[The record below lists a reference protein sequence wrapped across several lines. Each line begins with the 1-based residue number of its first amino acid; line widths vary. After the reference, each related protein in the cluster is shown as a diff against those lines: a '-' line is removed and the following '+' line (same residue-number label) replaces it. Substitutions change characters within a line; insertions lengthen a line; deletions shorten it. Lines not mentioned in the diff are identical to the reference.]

1 MQKSSQ
7 ILLAPPELT
16 FLEGLKNRIVMAP
29 MTRGFAK
36 VGHHCNDEIGN
47 YYLRRAESGIGLI
60 ITEGMVIHPSGNGY
74 NSVPFIHTKSQ
85 AESWR
90 GAINK
95 VHACGTKIFAQLW
108 HCGRISHSDF
118 TENYPVLSSTNRA
131 AEGINRQNNKPY
143 GIPTAL
149 TFPEIGSIIE
159 MFENAAELAL
169 NVGFDGVEIHM
180 GHGYLIDQFLDAR
193 INDRTDNYGGSVE
206 NRCRFAME
214 LARTLVSKFGSSK
227 IMIRISPSR
236 FMSGLYEWPD
246 MNQMMSYLL
255 AGFDGAGIRLLD
267 ISCANA
273 DYFETSGKVI
283 KLFRGEWK
291 HVILGGASLSL
302 ELAAQEVLDGHLD
315 LVTWGRA
322 ILANPDFVRKIN
334 DGSELVAFED
344 SMRNALI

>member
-1 MQKSSQ
+1 MQKTSQ
-7 ILLAPPELT
+7 ILLAPPELP

-36 VGHHCNDEIGN
+36 DVHLCNDEIGK
-47 YYLRRAESGIGLI
+47 YYIRRAESGMGLI
-60 ITEGMVIHPSGNGY
+60 ITEGMVIHPGGNGY
-74 NSVPFIHTKSQ
+74 STVPFIYTKSQ

-90 GAINK
+90 DTVNK
-95 VHACGTKIFAQLW
+95 VQAYGTKIFAQLW
-108 HCGRISHSDF
+108 HCGRISHTDF
-118 TENYPVLSSTNRA
+118 TEGYPVVSSTNRK

-149 TFPEIGSIIE
+149 TVAEIDSVISI
-159 MFENAAELAL
+159 FENAAERAL
-169 NVGFDGVEIHM
+169 GIGFDGVEIHM
-180 GHGYLIDQFLDAR
+180 GHGYLIDQFLDKR

-206 NRCRFAME
+206 NRCRFALE
-214 LARTLVSKFGSSK
+214 LARTLVSKFGSTK

-246 MNQMMSYLL
+246 MSQMMSYLL
-255 AGFDGAGIRLLD
+255 TGFDEAGIRLLD

-273 DYFETSGKVI
+273 DYFDTSGKVI
-283 KLFRGEWK
+283 KLFRSKWK

-302 ELAAQEVLDGHLD
+302 EQAAQEVLDGQLD

-322 ILANPDFVRKIN
+322 IIANPDFVRKIAN
-334 DGSELVAFED
+334 GIELVAFED
-344 SMRNALI
+344 VMRSKLV

>member
-1 MQKSSQ
+1 MQKTSK
-7 ILLAPPELT
+7 IILAPPELP

-36 VGHHCNDEIGN
+36 DVHLCNDEIGH
-47 YYLRRAESGIGLI
+47 YYIRRAESGIGLI
-60 ITEGMVIHPSGNGY
+60 ITEGMVIHPGGNGY
-74 NSVPFIHTKSQ
+74 STVPFIYTKSQ

-90 GAINK
+90 DTVNK
-95 VHACGTKIFAQLW
+95 VQAYGTKIFAQLW
-108 HCGRISHSDF
+108 HCGRISHTDF
-118 TENYPVLSSTNRA
+118 TEGYPVVSSTNRK

-149 TFPEIGSIIE
+149 TVTEIDSVIA
-159 MFENAAELAL
+159 MFENAAEQAL
-169 NVGFDGVEIHM
+169 GIGFDGVEIHM
-180 GHGYLIDQFLDAR
+180 GHGYLIDQFLDKR
-193 INDRTDNYGGSVE
+193 VNDRTDNYGGSVE
-206 NRCRFAME
+206 NRCRFALE
-214 LARTLVSKFGSSK
+214 LARTLVSKFGSTK

-246 MNQMMSYLL
+246 MGQMMSYLL
-255 AGFDGAGIRLLD
+255 TGFDEAGIRLLD

-273 DYFETSGKVI
+273 DYFDTSGKVI

-302 ELAAQEVLDGHLD
+302 EQAAQEVLDGHLD

-322 ILANPDFVRKIN
+322 ILANPDFVRKIAN
-334 DGSELVAFED
+334 GIELVVFED
-344 SMRNALI
+344 AMRSKLV

>member
-1 MQKSSQ
+1 MQNPSQ
-7 ILLAPPELT
+7 ILLDSPGLP
-16 FLEGLKNRIVMAP
+16 FIEGLKNRIVMAP

-36 VGHHCNDEIGN
+36 DAHKCNHEIEQ
-47 YYLRRAESGIGLI
+47 YYQRRAESGIGLI
-60 ITEGMVIHPSGNGY
+60 ITEGMVVHPGGNGY
-74 NSVPFIHTKSQ
+74 NTVPFIHTKSQ

-90 GAINK
+90 SAINK
-95 VHACGTKIFAQLW
+95 VHDYGTKIFAQLW

-118 TENYPVLSSTNRA
+118 TENYPLFSSTNRP

-143 GIPTAL
+143 GVPTAI
-149 TFPEIGSIIE
+149 TVPEIDSVIA
-159 MFENAAELAL
+159 MFENSAELAL
-169 NVGFDGVEIHM
+169 DVGFDGVEIHM

-193 INDRTDNYGGSVE
+193 INDRSDSYGGSVE
-206 NRCRFAME
+206 NRCRFALE
-214 LARTLVSKFGSSK
+214 LARTLVSKFGSTK

-236 FMSGLYEWPD
+236 FMSGLYELPD

-255 AGFDGAGIRLLD
+255 SGFDEAGIRLLD

-273 DYFETSGKVI
+273 DYYETSGKII

-291 HVILGGASLSL
+291 HVILGGASLSV
-302 ELAAQEVLDGHLD
+302 EQAAQEVLDGHLD

-334 DGSELVAFED
+334 DGLELVAFED
-344 SMRNALI
+344 SMRSKLF